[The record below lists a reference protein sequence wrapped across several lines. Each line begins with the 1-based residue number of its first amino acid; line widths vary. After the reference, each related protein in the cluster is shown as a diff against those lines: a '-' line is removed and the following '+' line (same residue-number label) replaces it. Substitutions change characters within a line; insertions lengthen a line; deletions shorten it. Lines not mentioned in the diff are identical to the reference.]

1 MSNFPYRTRS
11 TYIRKPDSMTTDE
24 HNEFLAALAEKYP
37 APLRVDELFD
47 PSLPIKSYA
56 DCKTK
61 KDKMAFLRHKLAT
74 DASWAAR
81 GCVKIHALQTD
92 AEKSSLDTTDDNGV
106 GFSGFDARG
115 MSYLAE
121 WIVKATNKPAKWR
134 KTFATAID
142 QPKSI
147 RKIHKIM
154 PKYANQLRQIAD
166 GTLKA

>member
-1 MSNFPYRTRS
+1 MPYPYKARTPFV
-11 TYIRKPDSMTTDE
+11 RKPDSMTTDE
-24 HNEFLAALAEKYP
+24 HNEFLAALAVKYP
-37 APLRVDELFD
+37 APLRDEELLD
-47 PSLPIKSYA
+47 PTMAIQSYA

-74 DASWAAR
+74 DASWAAK
-81 GCVKIHALQTD
+81 GCVKIHDLQTES
-92 AEKSSLDTTDDNGV
+92 EKSIGDTTDDNGI
-106 GFSGFDARG
+106 GFSGYDARG

-121 WIVKATNKPAKWR
+121 WIKKATTKPGRWR
-134 KTFATAID
+134 RTFTNAID

>member
-1 MSNFPYRTRS
+1 MTYGTHRTW
-11 TYIRKPDSMTTDE
+11 TPKPDSLTTGE
-24 HNEFLAALAEKYP
+24 HTEFLAALAVKYP
-37 APLRVDELFD
+37 APLRVDGRRAVTMA
-47 PSLPIKSYA
+47 IQSYG
-56 DCKTK
+56 DCKTT
-61 KDKMAFLRHKLAT
+61 KDKIAFLRHKLAT

-92 AEKSSLDTTDDNGV
+92 AEKSIGDTTDDNGV

-121 WIVKATNKPAKWR
+121 WIVKATSKPEKWR
-134 KTFATAID
+134 RTFATAID